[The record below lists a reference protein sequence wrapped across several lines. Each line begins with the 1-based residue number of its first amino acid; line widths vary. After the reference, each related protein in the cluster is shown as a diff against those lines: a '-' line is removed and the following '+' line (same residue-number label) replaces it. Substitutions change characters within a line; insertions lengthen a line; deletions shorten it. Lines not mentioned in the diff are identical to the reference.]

1 MKNGCIVIR
10 NIKDY
15 FDGSGFAEIVSA
27 LVDGGYFID
36 KIFAV
41 SEEDEREFAQTFA
54 ECKNFFEN
62 VFVIAEADK
71 LASLRAQA
79 CSVLKRPPTDETRIE
94 SDKKTFF
101 FLQKGEAGAAYV
113 RGEAVAYLDAKYAV
127 KHDRMVV
134 RAVGVPAERIKNVLA
149 DAKALSG
156 DRLAY
161 NLSEKW
167 GDLRLEILYD
177 SDSPKMLIDGVMR
190 VVAGGLNDYIYAVED
205 TPLNE
210 RIYEI
215 LKLRGLRLSVAE
227 SFTGGGVAKRLIEV
241 PGISSVLF
249 ESVVAYDNG
258 SKMARLGVSQYTLM
272 RQGAV
277 SDETA
282 YEMAAGLIA
291 TGNCSVSLAT
301 TGIAGPKSDNTGK
314 PVGLCYIAVGLKE
327 SVFVYKYIFKGS
339 REDITQ
345 RAINQALFLLYK
357 QIK

>member
-10 NIKDY
+10 NIKNY
-15 FDGSGFAEIVSA
+15 ISADGYETIVGA
-27 LVDGGYFID
+27 LVDGGYFLD
-36 KIFAV
+36 KIFFIDE
-41 SEEDEREFAQTFA
+41 SDEREFAQTFA

-62 VFVIAEADK
+62 VFVVATEEK
-71 LASLRAQA
+71 LAALRIQA
-79 CSVLKRPPTDETRIE
+79 FAILKIEPTESNRIE

-101 FLQKGEAGAAYV
+101 FLKACAEEGAFVKGEV
-113 RGEAVAYLDAKYAV
+113 VPYLDKKYSV
-127 KHDRMVV
+127 KHDKMVV
-134 RAVGVPAERIKNVLA
+134 RAVGVPVERLKNVLDSA
-149 DAKALSG
+149 SG
-156 DRLAY
+156 MSGKKLAY
-161 NLSEKW
+161 NVSERW

-177 SDSPKMLIDGVMR
+177 SDSPKMLIDSVMR
-190 VVAGGLNDYIYAVED
+190 CIVDGLNDYIYAVDD

-210 RIYEI
+210 RIFVI
-215 LKLRGLRLSVAE
+215 LKLRGLKLSVAE

-258 SKMARLGVSQYTLM
+258 SKMKRLGVTQYTLM
-272 RQGAV
+272 RHGAV

-291 TGNCSVSLAT
+291 SGDCGVSLAT

-327 SVFVYKYIFKGS
+327 SVYVYKYIFKGS

-345 RAINQALFLLYK
+345 RAINQALFLLYR